1 MSSWNTSEGW
11 GNGIDG
17 AVSGA
22 SVGSFFGPIGA
33 VAGGLLG
40 GLGGLFGTKK
50 SPDWNAKAFKESQ
63 RQFNV
68 IDDYN
73 KNITQYRVQD
83 ALKAGIN
90 PLAALGQSANYSP
103 TISGGGFS
111 STASQNNAS
120 KFANAISKI
129 FTRQETQSRD
139 LDLEAKRLR
148 NQVIREELRYLQQPG
163 LPLNGGA
170 QLTPAFRPDGR
181 KMLYDVAYDL
191 QGRPRLMV
199 NQDVT
204 ENDSDNAGYRS
215 ALASAFASGQINP
228 VSGRVRSRQ
237 LQMLIDDMYYQS
249 TGRHIT
255 NLDELYISP
264 TELGFA
270 VSDELQGWFPSKG
283 KK

>member
-1 MSSWNTSEGW
+1 MMGLF
-11 GNGIDG
+11 
-17 AVSGA
+17 
-22 SVGSFFGPIGA
+22 GSILDF
-33 VAGGLLG
+33 AGGLLG
-40 GLGGLFGTKK
+40 M
-50 SPDWNAKAFKESQ
+50 ESDRAAAGQDRAEAQ
-63 RQFNV
+63 RQFNLQM
-68 IDDYN
+68 DFQ
-73 KNITQYRVQD
+73 KNATQYRVQD

-90 PLAALGQSANYSP
+90 PLAALGVSSNVSP
-103 TISGGGFS
+103 TVSSGG
-111 STASQNNAS
+111 SQPGHHMSKAMSAIGNMFKS
-120 KFANAISKI
+120 KFRLDEESSK
-129 FTRQETQSRD
+129 
-139 LDLEAKRLR
+139 LDNEAKRLR
-148 NQVIREELRYLQQPG
+148 NQVIREELRHLRQPG
-163 LPLNGGA
+163 LPVNGGA
-170 QLTPAFRPDGR
+170 QLTPSFTPDGR

-228 VSGRVRSRQ
+228 VSGRIRSRQ
-237 LQMLIDDMYYQS
+237 LQMLIDDMYHQS

-270 VSDELQGWFPSKG
+270 AADELQGWFPNKG

>member
-1 MSSWNTSEGW
+1 MSWWED
-11 GNGIDG
+11 IPI
-17 AVSGA
+17 
-22 SVGSFFGPIGA
+22 VGDVIEFGSSLLGMESDRA
-33 VAGGLLG
+33 VAGQ
-40 GLGGLFGTKK
+40 
-50 SPDWNAKAFKESQ
+50 DRAEAQ
-63 RQFNV
+63 RQFNEQM
-68 IDDYN
+68 DFQ
-73 KNITQYRVQD
+73 KNQTQYRVQD

-90 PLAALGQSANYSP
+90 PLAALGVSSNVSP
-103 TISGGGFS
+103 TVSAGG
-111 STASQNNAS
+111 SQPGHHMARAGRVL
-120 KFANAISKI
+120 ANI
-129 FTRQETQSRD
+129 FRERFGQLKESND
-139 LDLEAKRLR
+139 LDNEAKRLR
-148 NQVIREELRYLQQPG
+148 NEMMQAELDIMRQPG
-163 LPLNGGA
+163 LPINGGA

-215 ALASAFASGQINP
+215 ALATAFASGQINP
-228 VSGRVRSRQ
+228 LTGRVRSRQ

-270 VSDELQGWFPSKG
+270 AADELQAWVPGKG